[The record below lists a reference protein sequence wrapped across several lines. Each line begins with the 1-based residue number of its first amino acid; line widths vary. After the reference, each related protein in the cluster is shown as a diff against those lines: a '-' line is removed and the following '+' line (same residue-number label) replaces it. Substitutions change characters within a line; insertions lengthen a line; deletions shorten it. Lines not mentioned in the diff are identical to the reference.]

1 MIAEVF
7 LSQNETPC
15 SHWERSVG
23 LGKKDDVTSVY
34 FRDDERY
41 ADLINVHIFSGLPV
55 VTPEQVREKDTRVQG
70 VIRKIKERFQ
80 FVKYRDIV
88 RKVVFG
94 TTFAVIGLEHQS
106 GVDYAMPVRVML
118 EDAAGYQ
125 EQLLKIQ
132 KIHRRKGDLRGA
144 EYVSGFTGTDRICPV
159 ITLVLYYG
167 EEPWNGPKDL
177 IQMMDGDEVP
187 QEIRKFVNGYPIHI
201 IDVRNYPYPER
212 FQTDLREVFGFIQRS
227 GDREKLR
234 RYVEERKEQF
244 EHLEEDAYDLMIQMT
259 GSGELIS
266 LQDEWRDEGG
276 KIDMCKALRDWAEE
290 ERKEGRREGREEGRK
305 EGRKEGREEGHQDI
319 ARNMYRRH
327 TPLEEIAE
335 ICEVSVEQVK
345 IWAERWENR

>member
-7 LSQNETPC
+7 LSQ
-15 SHWERSVG
+15 
-23 LGKKDDVTSVY
+23 
-34 FRDDERY
+34 
-41 ADLINVHIFSGLPV
+41 
-55 VTPEQVREKDTRVQG
+55 
-70 VIRKIKERFQ
+70 
-80 FVKYRDIV
+80 
-88 RKVVFG
+88 KVVFG

-290 ERKEGRREGREEGRK
+290 ERKEGREEGRK

>member
-70 VIRKIKERFQ
+70 VIRKIK
-80 FVKYRDIV
+80 
-88 RKVVFG
+88 
-94 TTFAVIGLEHQS
+94 
-106 GVDYAMPVRVML
+106 
-118 EDAAGYQ
+118 
-125 EQLLKIQ
+125 
-132 KIHRRKGDLRGA
+132 
-144 EYVSGFTGTDRICPV
+144 
-159 ITLVLYYG
+159 
-167 EEPWNGPKDL
+167 
-177 IQMMDGDEVP
+177 
-187 QEIRKFVNGYPIHI
+187 
-201 IDVRNYPYPER
+201 ER

-290 ERKEGRREGREEGRK
+290 ERKEGRK
-305 EGRKEGREEGHQDI
+305 EGHQDI